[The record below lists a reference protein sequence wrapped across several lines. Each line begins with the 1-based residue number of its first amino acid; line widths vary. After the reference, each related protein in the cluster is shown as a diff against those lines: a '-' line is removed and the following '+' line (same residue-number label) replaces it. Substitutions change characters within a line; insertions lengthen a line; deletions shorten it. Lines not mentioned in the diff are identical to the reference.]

1 MTLHTRFNV
10 PVGTE
15 QAGRFPTQLGE
26 FVRVSR
32 MSAMEPHEEWMATL
46 PDRTEIVVPEE
57 GNRPDAL
64 GVAKAIS
71 VVQSR
76 SYLGKRA
83 VQLIAPFLRGEGSW
97 RLLTI
102 DFGAQ
107 ARRYESEFLM
117 CFAFV
122 AAGKELLSTSP
133 YFEVGFAQ
141 PNAADGDEP
150 VFSLTVKTV
159 VGIPFPVI

>member
-1 MTLHTRFNV
+1 MALHTRFNAT
-10 PVGTE
+10 VGVE
-15 QAGRFPTQLGE
+15 QARRFPTQLGE

-32 MSAMEPHEEWMATL
+32 MSAMVPHEEWMATL
-46 PDRTEIVVPEE
+46 PDKTEIVVLEE
-57 GNRPDAL
+57 DNRPSGL
-64 GVAKAIS
+64 GIAKAIA

-97 RLLTI
+97 WLLTI
-102 DFGAQ
+102 DFGAESL
-107 ARRYESEFLM
+107 RHESEFLM

-141 PNAADGDEP
+141 PNEAEGGEP
-150 VFSLTVKTV
+150 VFTLTVKTII
-159 VGIPFPVI
+159 GNPLPVM

>member
-1 MTLHTRFNV
+1 MERHASSDATEEEGKARRF
-10 PVGTE
+10 
-15 QAGRFPTQLGE
+15 QTQIGA

-32 MSAMEPHEEWMATL
+32 MSAMAPHWEWMATL
-46 PDRTEIVVPEE
+46 ADETEIVVPEE
-57 GNRPDAL
+57 GDRPAAL

-76 SYLGKRA
+76 PYLGKRA
-83 VQLIAPFLRGEGSW
+83 VLLIAPFLSGEGAW

-102 DFGAQ
+102 DFGAE

-122 AAGKELLSTSP
+122 AAKTHLSSSSP
-133 YFEVGFAQ
+133 YFEVGFSQ
-141 PNAADGDEP
+141 TTPSAADEP
-150 VFSLTVKTV
+150 VFSLTVKAIA
-159 VGIPFPVI
+159 GIPFPV